1 MLKSTIRDL
10 HALFTEQ
17 RVLSL
22 ALTLPPDGIAYAG
35 LLPFIMDAGRT
46 AFLVRASKLARH
58 SRGLIAGAR
67 VCVLIHEKDDE
78 TKDPLQLKRVTFECT
93 VEQLGRDT
101 AEWAAARDRYLARFP
116 SAEIT
121 LGLTDFQMY
130 RLVPESGMYVAGFG
144 RAIALPADDIAR
156 LGPTQG

>member
-10 HALFTEQ
+10 RSLFTDQ

-22 ALTLPPDGIAYAG
+22 ALTLPPDGAAYAG
-35 LLPFIMDAGRT
+35 LLPFLMDTDRA

-58 SRGLIAGAR
+58 SKGLTAGAR

-93 VEQLGRDT
+93 VEPLASDT
-101 AEWAAARDRYLARFP
+101 PEWTAARERYLARFP
-116 SAEIT
+116 SAELT
-121 LGLTDFQMY
+121 LGLTDFRIY

-144 RAIALPADDIAR
+144 RAIALPPEDIAR
-156 LGPTQG
+156 LGE

>member
-10 HALFTEQ
+10 QSLFTEQ

-22 ALTLPPDGIAYAG
+22 ALTLPPDGAAYAG
-35 LLPFIMDAGRT
+35 LLPFIMDTGRT
-46 AFLVRASKLARH
+46 AVLVRASKLARH
-58 SRGLIAGAR
+58 SRGLVEGAR

-93 VEQLGRDT
+93 VERLARDT
-101 AEWAAARDRYLARFP
+101 PEWVAARERYLARFP
-116 SAEIT
+116 SAELT

-144 RAIALPADDIAR
+144 RAIALPPEDIAG
-156 LGPTQG
+156 LGEKD

>member
-10 HALFTEQ
+10 HSLFTEQ

-22 ALTLPPDGIAYAG
+22 ALTLPPDGTAYAG
-35 LLPFIMDAGRT
+35 LLPFLMETGRT

-58 SRGLIAGAR
+58 SKGLTAGAR
-67 VCVLIHEKDDE
+67 VCVLIHEKDGE
-78 TKDPLQLKRVTFECT
+78 SKDPLQLKRVTFECT
-93 VEQLGRDT
+93 VEPLARDT
-101 AEWAAARDRYLARFP
+101 PEWTAGRERYLARFP
-116 SAEIT
+116 SAELT

-144 RAIALPADDIAR
+144 RAIALPPEDIAR
-156 LGPTQG
+156 LSE

>member
-10 HALFTEQ
+10 RALFDEQ

-22 ALTLPPDGIAYAG
+22 ALTLPPDGAAYAG
-35 LLPFIMDAGRT
+35 LLPFIMDTGGV

-78 TKDPLQLKRVTFECT
+78 SKDPLQLKRVTFECD
-93 VEQLGRDT
+93 VEPLA
-101 AEWAAARDRYLARFP
+101 AETPAWNEARERYLARFP
-116 SAEIT
+116 SAELT
-121 LGLTDFQMY
+121 LGLTDFRIY
-130 RLVPESGMYVAGFG
+130 RLVPQTGMYVAGFG
-144 RAIALPADDIAR
+144 RAIALPPEDIAR
-156 LGPTQG
+156 LAPTP

>member
-10 HALFTEQ
+10 RSLFTDQ

-22 ALTLPPDGIAYAG
+22 ALTLPPDGAAYAG
-35 LLPFIMDAGRT
+35 LLPFIMDPARM
-46 AFLVRASKLARH
+46 ALLVRASKLARH
-58 SRGLIAGAR
+58 SRGLVEGAR

-78 TKDPLQLKRVTFECT
+78 TKDPLQLKRVTLECT
-93 VEQLGRDT
+93 VERLARDT
-101 AEWAAARDRYLARFP
+101 PEWVAARELYVERFP
-116 SAEIT
+116 SAELT

-144 RAIALPADDIAR
+144 RAIALPPADIAR
-156 LGPTQG
+156 LGEKD

>member
-10 HALFTEQ
+10 RSLFTEQ

-22 ALTLPPDGIAYAG
+22 ALTLPPDGSVYAG
-35 LLPFIMDAGRT
+35 LLPFLLDARRT
-46 AFLVRASKLARH
+46 AFLVRASRLARH
-58 SRGLIAGAR
+58 SRGLVAGAR

-78 TKDPLQLKRVTFECT
+78 TKDPLQLQRVTFECT
-93 VEQLGRDT
+93 VEPLARDT
-101 AEWAAARDRYLARFP
+101 PEWIAARDRYLERFP
-116 SAEIT
+116 SAGLT

-144 RAIALPADDIAR
+144 RAIALPPEDIAR
-156 LGPTQG
+156 LAGDS